1 MIVTELVS
9 RTAGRGVEPAATA
22 EVARLEPKIERIEPG
37 AVGSPAA
44 KLAPLT
50 TDPWLNR
57 GGGRAPTASGENFVR
72 KTLVKPLFTAWNA
85 FAVGKLLAQVL
96 PVTGVDWS
104 DLGSLE
110 RVRSTRGGVERS
122 LVTA

>member
-1 MIVTELVS
+1 VSQDWTAVILAGGDGTRLRELTRRIVGDD
-9 RTAGRGVEPAATA
+9 R
-22 EVARLEPKIERIEPG
+22 PKQFCRIL
-37 AVGSPAA
+37 GS
-44 KLAPLT
+44 
-50 TDPWLNR
+50 
-57 GGGRAPTASGENFVR
+57 E
-72 KTLVKPLFTAWNA
+72 TLLDQTRQRV
-85 FAVGKLLAQVL
+85 AQVL

>member
-1 MIVTELVS
+1 MHHAL
-9 RTAGRGVEPAATA
+9 AGAQVRDGD
-22 EVARLEPKIERIEPG
+22 EPG
-37 AVGSPAA
+37 GDYTVCVNLQQGPSCPTSVSQDWTAVILAGGDGTRLRELTRRIVGDDRPKQFCRILGS
-44 KLAPLT
+44 
-50 TDPWLNR
+50 
-57 GGGRAPTASGENFVR
+57 E
-72 KTLVKPLFTAWNA
+72 TLLDQTRQRV
-85 FAVGKLLAQVL
+85 AQVL